1 MEKAVHKNQV
11 YYYGII
17 ILMSILLVWNFNLLM
32 NGSNLVIIH
41 LTFTIITLILFL
53 TKNKHSKTAIKIWSA
68 FFFILAG
75 SLLVL
80 GPLLQIIGSW
90 MSGAEIPDKLNV
102 LIWGIGN
109 LLVGVLIFIGADR
122 FILIPNKGIET

>member
-1 MEKAVHKNQV
+1 MEKVVHKNQV
-11 YYYGII
+11 YYYGVIV
-17 ILMSILLVWNFNLLM
+17 LMSILLAWNFNLLM

-41 LTFTIITLILFL
+41 LTFTIITLFLFM

-68 FFFILAG
+68 IFFILAG
-75 SLLVL
+75 SLLIF

-90 MSGAEIPDKLNV
+90 MSGTEIPDKLNV

-122 FILIPNKGIET
+122 FILTPNKEIET